1 MIKKTYVSPQSGK
14 NAVAGIPKGFVWPD
28 GLQSILPESEQPM
41 LAQQLNQL
49 AQKSPVQAEQIALS
63 VVNGWHQKRIS
74 NPVGYLLT
82 TLRQARAGLYRLEPA
97 VTQPVKSRS
106 VVPAEPSAAGK
117 IPTCSAEADVP
128 AGQEVVKAM
137 VEQIRQRMNSSQ

>member
-1 MIKKTYVSPQSGK
+1 
-14 NAVAGIPKGFVWPD
+14 
-28 GLQSILPESEQPM
+28 
-41 LAQQLNQL
+41 
-49 AQKSPVQAEQIALS
+49 
-63 VVNGWHQKRIS
+63 KRIS